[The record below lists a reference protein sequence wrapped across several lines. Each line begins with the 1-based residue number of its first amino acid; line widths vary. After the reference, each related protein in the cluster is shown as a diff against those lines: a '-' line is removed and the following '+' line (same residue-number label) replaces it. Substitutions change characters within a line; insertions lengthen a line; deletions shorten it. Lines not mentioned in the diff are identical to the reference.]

1 MTNTYSSVAKRF
13 QVSPTYVID
22 LFDKRVDLKRLTL
35 PDVLC
40 IDEVYGRKLTNKEY
54 CFVLYSPQWQKIIDV
69 LDSRKNLI

>member
-40 IDEVYGRKLTNKEY
+40 VDEVYGRKLTNQGY
-54 CFVLYSPQWQKIIDV
+54 CLDLYSPQWRKIIDV
-69 LDSRKNLI
+69 LNYRKNLN